1 MDESPIK
8 FDQDRQ
14 LRGLIA
20 VPKEELKRKTE
31 SIQRHASLAMR
42 RSVITLVAFTCDDEE
57 VQRILPP
64 VIIGNH
70 KLLPRRVAAM
80 HRGRAD
86 SVYVLSRESGWNN
99 SKLQCEILKLLGQL
113 LSSLSPTHWFVMSLD
128 AHGAHI
134 APCVFE
140 AACRANISLLVIPAS
155 MTHILQ
161 PLDTHV
167 FSGLKLQLWKGAQTL
182 ALESAHGHFNIE
194 TFMSMACDVIGN
206 VMSRATPHAF
216 ASCGFST
223 RQQGVSERVLNALD
237 LIQIPEVSSEP
248 PSLQDLQLLWPQ
260 GRTIPI
266 MSVFRTALRMT
277 IQSAQH
283 LGLAPDEVP
292 PKANPS
298 TPPLRLRL
306 RSSSQFRVAAPAS
319 VEHIHPKSSP
329 PVSIVAVA
337 PCREVETSTEPMKM
351 LPSRVPVGRPLLPR
365 RAVSRRSLPTT
376 DTPP

>member
-1 MDESPIK
+1 
-8 FDQDRQ
+8 
-14 LRGLIA
+14 
-20 VPKEELKRKTE
+20 
-31 SIQRHASLAMR
+31 
-42 RSVITLVAFTCDDEE
+42 
-57 VQRILPP
+57 
-64 VIIGNH
+64 
-70 KLLPRRVAAM
+70 
-80 HRGRAD
+80 
-86 SVYVLSRESGWNN
+86 
-99 SKLQCEILKLLGQL
+99 
-113 LSSLSPTHWFVMSLD
+113 
-128 AHGAHI
+128 
-134 APCVFE
+134 
-140 AACRANISLLVIPAS
+140 

-337 PCREVETSTEPMKM
+337 PCREVETSKEPMKM